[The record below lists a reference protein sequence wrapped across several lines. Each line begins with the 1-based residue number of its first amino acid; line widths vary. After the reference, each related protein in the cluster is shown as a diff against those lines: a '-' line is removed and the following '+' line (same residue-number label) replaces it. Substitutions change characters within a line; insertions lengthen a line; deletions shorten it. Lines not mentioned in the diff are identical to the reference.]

1 MEGSDRADFG
11 RKDTL
16 LLIKEAP
23 YRLYTVA
30 RLKSDK
36 PYRYMRYKGADGCF
50 CNISE
55 LAFYEN
61 TEDTIPLY
69 GEIIGTPGSFED
81 NTHEYLNAFD
91 GNPDTSFD
99 YIHPDL
105 SLIHI

>member
-11 RKDTL
+11 WKDTL

-36 PYRYMRYKGADGCF
+36 PYRYMRYKGYKGADGCF

-61 TEDTIPLY
+61 SEDTIPLY
-69 GEIIGTPGSFED
+69 GEIIGTPGSF
-81 NTHEYLNAFD
+81 
-91 GNPDTSFD
+91 
-99 YIHPDL
+99 
-105 SLIHI
+105 

>member
-1 MEGSDRADFG
+1 
-11 RKDTL
+11 
-16 LLIKEAP
+16 
-23 YRLYTVA
+23 
-30 RLKSDK
+30 
-36 PYRYMRYKGADGCF
+36 MRYKGADGCF

-99 YIHPDL
+99 YIHPDGGWTGMDFG
-105 SLIHI
+105 SPHRVEKVVYTPRNEVNFIYKTRWRN